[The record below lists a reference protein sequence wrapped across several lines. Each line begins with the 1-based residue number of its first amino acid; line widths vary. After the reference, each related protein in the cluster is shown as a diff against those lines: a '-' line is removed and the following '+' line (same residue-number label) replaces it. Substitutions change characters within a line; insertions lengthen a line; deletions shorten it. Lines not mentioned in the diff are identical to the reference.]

1 MGQMESGDSASVHS
15 SSSSASERDI
25 SIWQDEKT
33 IQHENRE
40 ILNSAI
46 EKISDGNC
54 SPVRSTLN
62 TDWND
67 ISDRHQNYMVKKT
80 RDIMANVLK
89 TIAPGQENELWKAV
103 KRSSDKLDEPSE
115 QTQKRKKW
123 DEQTVQS
130 LVAAYNNAESSQTRT
145 QILSIFVYDFSKSE
159 LQTLI
164 PGLSKFKIDTAR
176 KHAAE
181 IGGGQPLPEHEIKR
195 HRLDS
200 VKVDHFLDFISTPT
214 YLQDT
219 AFGTKE
225 LKLDDGT
232 KITIPN
238 AIRTVIPGR
247 IIRQYQ
253 SFCKSIDFEPASE
266 TTLYR
271 ILRVCSASQQRSLQ
285 GLDYVS
291 TEGSQ
296 AFDTLNDITGNL
308 YNAGLDKSKCDQL
321 RHDLKEGKFYLKTDY
336 KTHVKEEDGCPDHC
350 CKHALSDPQNDCF
363 SAECDHEHN
372 LQCNRCYKLDQV
384 MDTIRD
390 AIGSANV
397 SADESQRLRYEF
409 DIARSDVEA
418 WKAHILRTYNQESA
432 KYDILHSM
440 NGSNSILLI
449 MDWAMKFLPARFR
462 EQMTDFYGKRGRSWH
477 VSAVIFKT
485 EEGFEVECYVH
496 LFNSCTQNWF
506 SVASI
511 IEHVLS
517 MIKNQSPNITNAY
530 LKSDNAGC
538 YHNSQLLLELPD
550 IGRRTGISVQR
561 YDFSDPQSGKDIC
574 DRKISPMKGH
584 IRRFVNE
591 KNDVVSAEDMK
602 QALESHGGVKGCKF
616 VVAEVDMPSKATEA
630 TAAKSI
636 EGISLLNN
644 FTFEESHIRCW
655 KAYKTGEGKLI
666 TNEKEEQRPTGI
678 KIIQPHDPNRMTRGT
693 MTAKQSSPS
702 DKVSS
707 LFYCE
712 EQGCVLAFRS
722 YQEVQLHMDTG
733 FHSTEQEK
741 DSSFDIIRKKWAV
754 RVGDLQT
761 VRETHASTSASEPLS
776 TASDDHPIRQQ
787 GWALKASKKSTRF
800 QEKVKDFL
808 TDKFEKGVATGEK
821 SDPMQVAR
829 EMRHL
834 TDQTGTLIFSSEEWK
849 TTRQVTS
856 FFARLSARQRQR
868 QLGSSAT
875 SRETIEGSDV
885 DMWDNE
891 TGRLEIRDL
900 VFGQLDISHPIM
912 YRQHDLCGIAK
923 QRGKLKSQFKIRDLV
938 EICDEHDII
947 PLGPKSR
954 KDSFVQPLQ
963 SFIEQCV
970 CFKQTD

>member
-1 MGQMESGDSASVHS
+1 MESGDSASVHS
-15 SSSSASERDI
+15 SSSSTSEHNI

-80 RDIMANVLK
+80 RDIISNVLK

-103 KRSSDKLDEPSE
+103 KRSSDKLDESSE
-115 QTQKRKKW
+115 QSQKRKKW
-123 DEQTVQS
+123 DEETVKS
-130 LVAAYNNAESSQTRT
+130 LVAAYDNAESSQTRT

-159 LQTLI
+159 LQQLI

-176 KHAAE
+176 KHAVE
-181 IGGGQPLPEHEIKR
+181 IGAGKPLPEQEIKR
-195 HRLDS
+195 HRLDP

-219 AFGTKE
+219 AYGTRE

-271 ILRVCSASQQRSLQ
+271 ILRVCSASQQKSLQ

-291 TEGSQ
+291 TEGAQ
-296 AFDTLNDITGNL
+296 AFDTLNDLAGNL
-308 YNAGLDKSKCDQL
+308 YSAGMGKRKYDQM
-321 RHDLKEGKFYLKTDY
+321 RHGLKEGKFYLKTDY
-336 KTHVKEEDGCPDHC
+336 KMHLKEEDSCPDHC

-363 SAECDHEHN
+363 STECNHEHN
-372 LQCNRCYKLDQV
+372 VQCNRCYKLDQV
-384 MDTIRD
+384 MDAIKD
-390 AIGSANV
+390 AISSANV
-397 SADESQRLRYEF
+397 SADELQRLQYEF

-432 KYDILHSM
+432 KHDILDSM
-440 NGSNSILLI
+440 NGSSIMLI
-449 MDWAMKFLPARFR
+449 MDWAMKFLPTRFR

-477 VSAVIFKT
+477 VSAVIVKT

-506 SVASI
+506 SIASI

-517 MIKNQSPNITNAY
+517 MIKNQNPNITDAY

-538 YHNSQLLLELPD
+538 YHNSQLLLALPG
-550 IGRRTGISVQR
+550 ISRRTGISIQR

-602 QALESHGGVKGCKF
+602 RALESHGGVKGCNF
-616 VVAEVDMPSKATEA
+616 IVAEVDMPSKATEA

-644 FTFEESHIRCW
+644 FTYEESGIRCW
-655 KAYKTGEGKLI
+655 KAYKTGKGKLI
-666 TNEKEEQRPTGI
+666 NADLEQQRPASL
-678 KIIQPHDPNRMTRGT
+678 KIIEAHDPNRSTTGT
-693 MTAKQSSPS
+693 MMTAKSSS
-702 DKVSS
+702 DKCSS

-712 EQGCVLAFRS
+712 EQGCVLAFRT

-733 FHSTEQEK
+733 IHSTEQEK
-741 DSSFDIIRKKWAV
+741 ESSFDVIRKKWAV
-754 RVGDLQT
+754 KVGDLQT
-761 VRETHASTSASEPLS
+761 IQETHASTSASEDLP
-776 TASDDHPIRQQ
+776 TASDDLHIRQQ
-787 GWALKASKKSTRF
+787 GWALKATKKSTRF
-800 QEKVKDFL
+800 QGKVKDFL
-808 TDKFEKGVATGEK
+808 TDKINEGVETGRK
-821 SDPMQVAR
+821 ADPMQVST

-834 TDQTGTLIFSSEEWK
+834 TDETGNLVFSSQEWK
-849 TTRQVTS
+849 TTRQITS

-868 QLGSSAT
+868 QLGTSAAIG
-875 SRETIEGSDV
+875 EEIEQTDI

-900 VFGQLDISHPIM
+900 VFGQLDISHPIR
-912 YRQHDLCGIAK
+912 YRQYDLCGIAK
-923 QRGKLKSQFKIRDLV
+923 QRGKLKSQFKIKDLI
-938 EICDEHDII
+938 EICDEHDIE
-947 PLGPKSR
+947 PLGTKSR
-954 KDSFVQPLQ
+954 KDSFVKPLQ

-970 CFKQTD
+970 CFKQTDSTA